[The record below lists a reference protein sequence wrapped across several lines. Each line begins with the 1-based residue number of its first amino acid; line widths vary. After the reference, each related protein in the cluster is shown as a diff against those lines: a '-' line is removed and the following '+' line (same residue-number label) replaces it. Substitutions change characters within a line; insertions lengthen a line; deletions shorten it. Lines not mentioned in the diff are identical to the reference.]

1 MIKNEILAMMKMV
14 WPVIS
19 DKWKAPNDKQE
30 VFLGKQNVRAVPQ
43 RTIEGIWNS
52 RLFET

>member
-1 MIKNEILAMMKMV
+1 MMKMV

-30 VFLGKQNVRAVPQ
+30 VFLGKQNVRAVSPKDN
-43 RTIEGIWNS
+43 RRYLEFKIV
-52 RLFET
+52 